1 MLSKLCIS
9 IFCTHKSSLQR
20 RICYKTMVCTLNNM
34 VGTLYSTG
42 YIIGLCSTGYGLNNS
57 GKALYSAVRDM
68 VYTVR
73 NMVCPCTVW
82 DMVSTKRGLLSV
94 QYGIKIYGGHG
105 R

>member
-1 MLSKLCIS
+1 
-9 IFCTHKSSLQR
+9 
-20 RICYKTMVCTLNNM
+20 MVFTVNNM

-42 YIIGLCSTGYGLNNS
+42 YILDLCSAGYGLYNS
-57 GKALYSAVRDM
+57 GIALYSAVRDM
-68 VYTVR
+68 VFTVR
-73 NMVCPCTVW
+73 NMVRPCTVW

>member
-1 MLSKLCIS
+1 MYSEQYGGYTVQHGIYYWS
-9 IFCTHKSSLQR
+9 VQY
-20 RICYKTMVCTLNNM
+20 RIW
-34 VGTLYSTG
+34 SEQ
-42 YIIGLCSTGYGLNNS
+42 S

-68 VYTVR
+68 VFTVG

-105 R
+105 RLK